1 MTRPRPSVGPALAGA
16 VDLSALKQRPAAS
29 GGPGGGGPSAA
40 GGPNATE
47 VTEVNFEAEV
57 LVRSGQ
63 VPVVVLLWS
72 PRSES
77 SAALGDALAGLA
89 AADNGKWSLALVNV
103 DTTPRV
109 AQMFGIQGVPTVV
122 ALAGGQPIAS
132 FQGSQPTEELRRWV
146 NSLLEATAGK
156 LTGSGDGDADGGEEQ
171 VDPELAAARNY
182 LDEGDF
188 AAAAAAYQAILDAQ
202 PNHAEAKGAVRQ
214 IAFLERASATTPD
227 AVAAAD
233 AAPDDIDLAFAAA
246 DAELLA
252 QEVSAA
258 FDRLIALIKRTAGDD
273 RTKVRTR
280 LVELFD
286 LFDSADPEVIA
297 GRRNL
302 ANALY

>member
-16 VDLSALKQRPAAS
+16 VDLSALKQRPTA
-29 GGPGGGGPSAA
+29 GGGGAGAPA
-40 GGPNATE
+40 GGPN
-47 VTEVNFEAEV
+47 VTEVNETNFEAEV

-89 AADNGKWSLALVNV
+89 ASDNGKWSLALVNV

-146 NSLLEATAGK
+146 DSLLAATAGK
-156 LTGSGDGDADGGEEQ
+156 LTGSGAGDEDAEQ
-171 VDPELAAARNY
+171 VDPELAAARAH
-182 LDEGDF
+182 LDSGDF
-188 AAAAAAYQAILDAQ
+188 PAAAAAYQAILDAQ
-202 PNHAEAKGAVRQ
+202 PNHAEAKGTVRQ
-214 IAFLERASATTPD
+214 IAFLQRASAQRPD
-227 AVAAAD
+227 AVAVAD
-233 AAPDDIDLAFAAA
+233 AAPDDIEAAFAAA

-252 QEVSAA
+252 QQVSAA

-280 LVELFD
+280 LIELFELFD
-286 LFDSADPEVIA
+286 PADPEVVA

>member
-16 VDLSALKQRPAAS
+16 VDLSALKQRPTA
-29 GGPGGGGPSAA
+29 GGGGAGAPA
-40 GGPNATE
+40 GGPN
-47 VTEVNFEAEV
+47 VTEVNETNFEAEV

-89 AADNGKWSLALVNV
+89 ASDNGKWSLALVNV

-146 NSLLEATAGK
+146 DSLLAATAGK
-156 LTGSGDGDADGGEEQ
+156 LTGSGAGDEDAEQ
-171 VDPELAAARNY
+171 VDPELAAARAH
-182 LDEGDF
+182 LDSGDF
-188 AAAAAAYQAILDAQ
+188 PAAAAAYQAILDAQ

-214 IAFLERASATTPD
+214 IAFLQRASGQRPD
-227 AVAAAD
+227 AVAVAD
-233 AAPDDIDLAFAAA
+233 AAPDDIEAAFAAA

-252 QEVSAA
+252 QQVSAA

-280 LVELFD
+280 LIELFELFD
-286 LFDSADPEVIA
+286 PADPEVVA